1 MRGREVKQKGNYRVI
16 SRIYHAL
23 SASPLLLLLC
33 FLSLSPADL
42 RLSRLVFR
50 LFLLH
55 SSSPACLH
63 LSWLVLCPRSL
74 SLLPIFASLVAFS
87 VSFSL
92 SAASFT
98 LFPQPTFASLV
109 AFSVSLS
116 LSAAYPSLFLSSLSL
131 RSRSLVPRV

>member
-1 MRGREVKQKGNYRVI
+1 
-16 SRIYHAL
+16 
-23 SASPLLLLLC
+23 
-33 FLSLSPADL
+33 
-42 RLSRLVFR
+42 
-50 LFLLH
+50 
-55 SSSPACLH
+55 
-63 LSWLVLCPRSL
+63 
-74 SLLPIFASLVAFS
+74 